1 MDRRRSRFR
10 KVYGLRLSTYKMAES
25 LNKRVHSLS
34 FMAKDDAVE
43 KIIRLVVLLV
53 MIYLLLKL
61 FRVPFP

>member
-1 MDRRRSRFR
+1 M
-10 KVYGLRLSTYKMAES
+10 TMAES
-25 LNKRVHSLS
+25 LNKRVHSWS